1 MKSNLNEKEQR
12 VLEFIK
18 DYVQENGFPPSVRDI
33 CKEFDF
39 ASPRSGQKYLE
50 ALESAGYLEKSNKS
64 RGLKLLSLFGT
75 KEPLMSSVISLPIL
89 GRIAAGA
96 PLDLIEQTGETEML
110 SVPKNLVGRKPCYVL
125 QVKGDSMIDDHIM
138 NGDFIVIEE
147 NKTAENGQVVV
158 ALINNNEATLKRFYR
173 EPSRIRL
180 QPANSTMK
188 PIYVKDVAIQG
199 VVRGLFRKF

>member
-1 MKSNLNEKEQR
+1 MKELNEKEQQ
-12 VLEFIK
+12 VLNF
-18 DYVQENGFPPSVRDI
+18 VQEYLQDNGYPPSVRDI
-33 CKEFDF
+33 CKKFGF

-50 ALESAGYLEKSNKS
+50 ALEAAGYIEKSNKS

-75 KEPLMSSVISLPIL
+75 KEPLMSGLISLPIL

-96 PLDLIEQTGETEML
+96 PLDLIEQTGEAEMMA
-110 SVPKNLVGRKPCYVL
+110 VPRNLVGRKPCYVL

-138 NGDFIVIEE
+138 SGDFIVIEE
-147 NKTAENGQVVV
+147 AKSAENGQVVV
-158 ALINNNEATLKRFYR
+158 ALINNNEATLKRYYR

-188 PIYVKDVAIQG
+188 PIYVKDLAIQG
-199 VVRGLFRKF
+199 VVRGLFRRF